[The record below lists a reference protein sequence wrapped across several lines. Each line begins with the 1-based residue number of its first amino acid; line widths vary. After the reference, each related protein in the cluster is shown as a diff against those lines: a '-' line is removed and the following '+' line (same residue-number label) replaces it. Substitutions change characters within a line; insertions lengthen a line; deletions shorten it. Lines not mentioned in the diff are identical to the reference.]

1 MIYISYFLF
10 NIYFN
15 IIDQIENVS
24 KKFELREI
32 SDKFYQKL
40 NRIYRNDNN
49 PRYFFS
55 CFKKYKIIDKPKIN
69 KCSSLPLI
77 HNKNCKG
84 KKQYLI

>member
-32 SDKFYQKL
+32 SDKFYHKL
-40 NRIYRNDNN
+40 NRIYRNENI
-49 PRYFFS
+49 PKYLLTYFR
-55 CFKKYKIIDKPKIN
+55 KYKIN
-69 KCSSLPLI
+69 KSSSLPLI
-77 HNKNCKG
+77 HNKNYKG
-84 KKQYLI
+84 KKQYII

>member
-1 MIYISYFLF
+1 LTYISYFLF

-32 SDKFYQKL
+32 SDKFYHKL
-40 NRIYRNDNN
+40 NRIYRYDNN
-49 PRYFFS
+49 PRYFFPY
-55 CFKKYKIIDKPKIN
+55 FKKYKIIDKAKLN

-77 HNKNCKG
+77 HNKNSKG
-84 KKQYLI
+84 KKYFII

>member
-1 MIYISYFLF
+1 MIYISYFFF

-40 NRIYRNDNN
+40 NRIYRNENI
-49 PRYFFS
+49 PKCLLPYFR
-55 CFKKYKIIDKPKIN
+55 KYKIIDRPKIY
-69 KCSSLPLI
+69 KSSSLPLI
-77 HNKNCKG
+77 HNKNSKG
-84 KKQYLI
+84 KK

>member
-1 MIYISYFLF
+1 MIYISYFFF

-32 SDKFYQKL
+32 SDKFYHKL
-40 NRIYRNDNN
+40 NRIYRNENI
-49 PRYFFS
+49 PKCLLPYFR
-55 CFKKYKIIDKPKIN
+55 KYKIIDKPKIN
-69 KCSSLPLI
+69 KSSSLPLI